1 MAKKTVSRGRG
12 TGSPDDVLRKTLN
25 NIKPSGDMQKA
36 AATVVEGLRQPARK
50 AGLDVEFMIGGSVAK
65 GTDLEGDADVDVF
78 ARFSPKKHAGDDLS
92 ELLARILPK
101 DAERVHGSRDYFQFR
116 RKLATEKG
124 TGEGAKGKRTSAVDV
139 LFEVVPVLRITDP
152 TQAKNVTD
160 MSPLH
165 VGYVLAAIAKR
176 PGLADEIRLAK
187 RFCKAA
193 KCYGAES
200 YINGFSGHVI
210 DLLILK
216 HGSFQELLAAAAKWK
231 GQVVID
237 LSGRK
242 DALLAIDKSKRQ
254 GPLVLVDPVQ
264 PGRNAAAALSQEKL
278 DLFREAAKA
287 WLKRPEQA
295 FFDVVVSSEQT
306 VTGWFEWERKKNRFG
321 AKPRL
326 FLIRTDAADG
336 KDDIVA
342 TKLKMAHEYL
352 LRQAALQGFEPLGQG
367 WEYDRKKRSG
377 LHWLV
382 FADETLPATR
392 EFDGPPLR
400 ATKDVTAFRKKHR
413 DAREKDGRLV
423 ATVQRKFRTPE
434 EFLKA
439 ALKDPYVKGRMKKAR
454 LR

>member
-1 MAKKTVSRGRG
+1 MR
-12 TGSPDDVLRKTLN
+12 
-25 NIKPSGDMQKA
+25 KA

-50 AGLDVEFMIGGSVAK
+50 AGFDVEFMIGGSVAK

-116 RKLATEKG
+116 RKLATGKG
-124 TGEGAKGKRTSAVDV
+124 VGEGAKGKKASAVDV

-152 TQAKNVTD
+152 AQAKNVTD

-165 VGYVLAAIAKR
+165 VGYVLQEIAKR

-210 DLLILK
+210 DLLIIRY
-216 HGSFQELLAAAAKWK
+216 GSFRKLLEAAAKWK

-237 LSGRK
+237 LNGKK

-278 DLFREAAKA
+278 DLLREAAKA
-287 WLKRPEQA
+287 YLKRPEAA
-295 FFDVVVSSEQT
+295 FFDVVVSTEQS
-306 VTGWFEWERKKNRFG
+306 VTEWFAWEQKKKRSG

-326 FLIRTDAADG
+326 FLVRTTALEG
-336 KDDIVA
+336 KDDIAA
-342 TKLKMAHEYL
+342 TKLKMAHEYVL
-352 LRQAALQGFEPLGQG
+352 KQAALQGFEPLGQG
-367 WEYDRKKRSG
+367 WEYDRKRRSG

-382 FADETLPATR
+382 FADETLAATR
-392 EFDGPPLR
+392 AFNGPPLR
-400 ATKDVTAFRKKHR
+400 ATKDVAAFKKKHR
-413 DAREKDGRLV
+413 DAREQDGRLV
-423 ATVQRKFRTPE
+423 ATVKRKFRSPA

-439 ALKDPYVKGRMKKAR
+439 ALKDPYVKGRAKKAA
-454 LR
+454 LV